1 MKEMGHMKIGAYRF
15 GEIVIDG
22 ICHTK
27 DLKIIRGKIFENWWR
42 SQGHTLQL
50 SDILDVVEAKPSI
63 LIIGTG
69 AYGRMVLSSGLS
81 AELDSR
87 GIRIEALPT
96 EPAIQRFNELA
107 SQLGQ
112 EAVAFAVH
120 LTC

>member
-1 MKEMGHMKIGAYRF
+1 MKIGAYRF

-50 SDILDVVEAKPSI
+50 SDILDVVAANPHT

-87 GIRIEALPT
+87 GIRVEALPT
-96 EPAIQRFNELA
+96 EPAIQRFNELV
-107 SQLGQ
+107 SKLGH